1 MGRPLNKKYFGN
13 RNIGTT
19 GTGDDAIGGEGVA
32 SVTITNEGS
41 YTSAL
46 PTVSFSTP
54 DLSGIGGVRA
64 TGVVHGH
71 ALSAV
76 ATAAGGG
83 YHYADVLN
91 ENVVAGNDGIYAT
104 WRVNA
109 LKITS
114 LGVSSGGGGSN
125 HDNGDRIQFSGSYAG
140 GSWTTPLIVTITS
153 NSTGSATGVSIYQ
166 YGVWTGSSAPTTTAG
181 ATRTQVFG
189 AVDTNATG
197 LVLDL
202 TSWGVATVAV
212 IEQGDYTAVTAG
224 AKATTPS
231 PAGGT
236 GATLTITYGV
246 SGIVMTEKG
255 SGYSTPSDAA
265 VTFST
270 GAAAGTAV
278 LTTDSGSYGNAG
290 KDGSNM
296 NSGNQEN
303 AIIVYAKTTSGGSN
317 QIGDIVKQSGNNR
330 YKVKTAD
337 GTAICSLKTS
347 GVASSAGEMT
357 ITATDASGKTYYVA
371 KINNHRATLVPYGS
385 TGHEFPLLAGFPQ
398 MVPWTMNDTSGT
410 KVYDVQPYLQT
421 GVNVKI
427 ANE

>member
-19 GTGDDAIGGEGVA
+19 GSGDNAMGGEGVG

-46 PTVSFSTP
+46 PTVSFSPP

-71 ALSAV
+71 ALTAV

-83 YHYADVLN
+83 YHFGDTLN

-104 WRVNA
+104 WNVTA

-114 LGVSSGGGGSN
+114 VGVSSGGGGSN

-181 ATRTQVFG
+181 ATRAQVFG
-189 AVDTNATG
+189 AVDNNASG

-212 IEQGDYTAVTAG
+212 IEQGDYTAITAG

-246 SGIVMTEKG
+246 SGVVITEKG
-255 SGYSTPSDAA
+255 SGYSTPADAA

-290 KDGSNM
+290 YDGSNM

-303 AIIVYAKTTSGGSN
+303 ALVIYADTDDNGSK
-317 QIGDIVKQSGNNR
+317 IGDIIKQVSTR
-330 YKVKTAD
+330 RFKVRTAD
-337 GTAICSLKTS
+337 GTAICSLKSTA
-347 GVASSAGEMT
+347 VSAEGDMT
-357 ITATDASGKTYYVA
+357 LNATDASGKTYYVT
-371 KINNHRATLVPYGS
+371 KINNHRATVVPYG
-385 TGHEFPLLAGFPQ
+385 TNGHEFPLLAGQPQ
-398 MVPWTMNDTSGT
+398 IVPWTMNATSGT

-421 GVNVKI
+421 GVNVKVD
-427 ANE
+427 NE